1 MKKTLNY
8 LLVLFIFMFVGMISV
23 SATSMKLDP
32 ETIEVGKSTV
42 LKITDTCNSSSGTLK
57 CNLNL
62 NYDKSLFDINN
73 NCGTGTDSSSTN
85 IDYNKI
91 SSCSIK
97 FTAKANLELK
107 EDKTTKISLF
117 SLDQGT
123 EKASKT
129 ITIKANKKPV
139 PTENKTTVP
148 STTTGVPLST
158 AKVKSN
164 NAKLKDIKI
173 TSEDKV
179 ELSYT
184 PKFSSSI
191 NEYSLNVDGTIS
203 RVMINAT
210 LEDSNASLVISDNV
224 KSELVAGENNKITI
238 TVTAE
243 DGQTKNTYT
252 INVLRDALETDATL
266 KSLKIKESSSFK
278 FSADKFSY
286 NVEVASS
293 VKKLTFDYTLASD
306 KSSVEI
312 SGNDELKDGSVVKL
326 TVTSEDGSKREYK
339 FTVIKTKKT
348 STTEKVVTVS
358 SNKNPLIII
367 GLSLIA
373 FGLIGGIVYVAKK

>member
-1 MKKTLNY
+1 MKRTLNY

-23 SATSMKLDP
+23 SATSLKLDP
-32 ETIEVGKSTV
+32 ETIEVGKNST
-42 LKITDTCNSSSGTLK
+42 LTISNPTRSGDYKIS
-57 CNLNL
+57 
-62 NYDKSLFDINN
+62 YDKSILDAKN
-73 NCGTGTDSSSTN
+73 NCGTSDFVLQ
-85 IDYNKI
+85 NKVKDGCTI
-91 SSCSIK
+91 V
-97 FTAKANLELK
+97 FTAKKNL
-107 EDKTTKISLF
+107 SL
-117 SLDQGT
+117 
-123 EKASKT
+123 
-129 ITIKANKKPV
+129 
-139 PTENKTTVP
+139 TENKKIEIKLSDDGGSTPEVKTLTVKANATTTTTTTTSP
-148 STTTGVPLST
+148 STTTQTTTST
-158 AKVKSN
+158 AKAKSN
-164 NAKLKDIKI
+164 NAKLKELKI

-179 ELSYT
+179 ELSYI

-191 NEYSLNVDGTIS
+191 NEYSLNVDGSIS
-203 RVMINAT
+203 RVIINAT

-238 TVTAE
+238 TVLAE

-266 KSLKIKESSSFK
+266 KSLKIKEYPSFK

-286 NVEVASS
+286 NVEVDSS

-312 SGNDELKDGSVVKL
+312 SGNDELKDGNVVKL
-326 TVTSEDGSKREYK
+326 TVTSEDGSKKEYK

>member
-1 MKKTLNY
+1 MKRTLNY

-23 SATSMKLDP
+23 NATSMKLDP
-32 ETIEVGKSTV
+32 ETIEVGKNST
-42 LKITDTCNSSSGTLK
+42 LTISNPTRSGDYKIS
-57 CNLNL
+57 
-62 NYDKSLFDINN
+62 YDKSILEAKN
-73 NCGTGTDSSSTN
+73 NCGNSD
-85 IDYNKI
+85 IVLQNKVKDGCTI
-91 SSCSIK
+91 V
-97 FTAKANLELK
+97 FTAKKNL
-107 EDKTTKISLF
+107 SL
-117 SLDQGT
+117 
-123 EKASKT
+123 
-129 ITIKANKKPV
+129 
-139 PTENKTTVP
+139 TENKKIEIKLSDDGGSTPEVKTLTVKANNTITTTTTTSP
-148 STTTGVPLST
+148 STTTQTASST
-158 AKVKSN
+158 AKAKSN
-164 NAKLKDIKI
+164 NAKLKELKI

-179 ELSYT
+179 ELPYT

-191 NEYSLNVDGTIS
+191 NEYSLNVDGSIS
-203 RVMINAT
+203 RVIINAT

-238 TVTAE
+238 TVLAE
-243 DGQTKNTYT
+243 DGQTKNTHT

-266 KSLKIKESSSFK
+266 KSLKIKEYPSFK

-286 NVEVASS
+286 NVEVDSS

-373 FGLIGGIVYVAKK
+373 FGLIGGIIYVAKK